1 METFDEDIP
10 ELFLCPITS
19 GIMKEPIIASDGNT
33 YEKSAIL
40 LWIENLKNNKD
51 DIISPFDRTP
61 MTENFIENRLVK
73 NIILE
78 WLKEND
84 SLRKENKFLKEE
96 IEKLNNEK
104 RNVRESLREFLL
116 T

>member
-19 GIMKEPIIASDGNT
+19 CIMKEPVIASDGNT
-33 YEKSAIL
+33 YEKSAVL
-40 LWIENLKNNKD
+40 LWIQDLKKNKE

-61 MTENFIENRLVK
+61 ITENLIENRLVK

-78 WLKEND
+78 WIKKND
-84 SLRKENKFLKEE
+84 SLRKENKILKEE
-96 IEKLNNEK
+96 IQKLNNAK
-104 RNVRESLREFLL
+104 KNIKESLREFLL